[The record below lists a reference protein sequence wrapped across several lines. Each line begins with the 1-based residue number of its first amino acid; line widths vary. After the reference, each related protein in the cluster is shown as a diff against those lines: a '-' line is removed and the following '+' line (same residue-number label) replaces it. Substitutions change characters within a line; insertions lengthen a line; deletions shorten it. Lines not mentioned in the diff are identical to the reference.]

1 MVGSIDED
9 GHGNIWIGGFNG
21 LWKFN
26 RKSKLLEATSFNKP
40 IVSILVHKNNEDI
53 SFYGRVGILETLNNK
68 ERQFIKKHLEGEIK
82 TLE

>member
-1 MVGSIDED
+1 ME
-9 GHGNIWIGGFNG
+9 NN
-21 LWKFN
+21 
-26 RKSKLLEATSFNKP
+26 LEMFEAKKGYP
-40 IVSILVHKNNEDI
+40 IIILVHKNNEDI